1 MPWKETC
8 VMDEKMKFIVA
19 CLAEEEAMAEICRR
33 FEISRKTGYLWLTR
47 YRENGAEALSERS
60 RAPHHHPN
68 GICDELAKVLL
79 QARATHPTWGPRK
92 LLAWLR
98 ARHHGTKA
106 CGAKSTCAAWPAPS
120 TVGDL
125 LRRHGLVAPRR
136 RVRRACPNAAPLV
149 QTEGSNSLWCA
160 DFKGWF
166 RTGDGQRCSPLTIS
180 DAHSRFLLRCQG
192 LGGPTG
198 HEHVRPLFEA
208 TFREYGLPRAIR
220 TDNGPP
226 FATLGLGGLSE
237 LSVWWI
243 RLGIHPERI
252 APGHPEQ
259 NSRHERMH
267 RTLKAET
274 ASPPA
279 DSLRA
284 QQRAFDGFRREFN
297 EERPHEA
304 LGQRPP
310 GSCYE
315 PSPRELPARLAE
327 VEYPDEWAVRA
338 VRGCGQMKWGGR
350 DVRVTA
356 ALVGE
361 RVGLEPV
368 EGGLWRVHF
377 SHVLLG
383 VFDERALR
391 VRPLKKGEETT

>member
-1 MPWKETC
+1 MTWEETVMPWKETC
-8 VMDEKMKFIVA
+8 VMDEKTKFIAA
-19 CLAEEEAMAEICRR
+19 CLGEEESMAEICRR
-33 FEISRKTGYLWLTR
+33 FDISRKTGYLWRTR

-60 RAPHHHPN
+60 RAPRHHPN
-68 GICDELAKVLL
+68 AICDELAKVLL
-79 QARATHPTWGPRK
+79 QARTAHPTWGPRK
-92 LLAWLR
+92 LLAWLHQ
-98 ARHHGTKA
+98 RHPRPD
-106 CGAKSTCAAWPAPS
+106 WPAPS

-125 LRRHGLVAPRR
+125 LRRHGLVVPRR
-136 RVRRACPNAAPLV
+136 RVRRATPSAGPLLHAD
-149 QTEGSNSLWCA
+149 GPNSLWCA

-166 RTGDGQRCSPLTIS
+166 RTGDGQRCTPLTIS

-192 LGGPTG
+192 LGGATG

-208 TFREYGLPRAIR
+208 TFREYGLPQAIR

-226 FATLGLGGLSE
+226 FATLGLGGLSA

-243 RLGIHPERI
+243 RLGIRPERI

-279 DSLRA
+279 GSLRA

-304 LGQRPP
+304 LDQRPP
-310 GSCYE
+310 SSCYE
-315 PSPRELPARLAE
+315 PSPRELPTRLPE
-327 VEYPDEWAVRA
+327 VEYPDEWVTRA
-338 VRGCGQMKWGGR
+338 VRGAGQMKWGGR

-361 RVGLEPV
+361 RVGLERV
-368 EGGLWRVHF
+368 ADGLWRVHF
-377 SHVLLG
+377 SHLLLG

-391 VRPLKKGEETT
+391 VRPLKRVETTT